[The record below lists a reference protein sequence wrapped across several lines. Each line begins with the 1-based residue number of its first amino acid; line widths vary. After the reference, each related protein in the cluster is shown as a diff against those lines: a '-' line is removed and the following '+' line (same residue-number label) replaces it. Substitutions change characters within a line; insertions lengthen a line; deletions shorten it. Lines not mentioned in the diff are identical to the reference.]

1 MKKSLIQLIKFGI
14 VGGINTVLSY
24 LIYLGGLYLGIHY
37 LIASTIGFIITVFI
51 SYVLNSLL
59 TFRESGEAIHWSIKA
74 LIKVYISYSI
84 TGFILGNL
92 LLFIE
97 VDVIKISEMIAP
109 IINLFITI
117 PTNFILNKFWAYKE
131 SNINGKVD
139 L

>member
-59 TFRESGEAIHWSIKA
+59 TFRESGETIHWSIKA

-97 VDVIKISEMIAP
+97 VDVMKISEMIAP

-131 SNINGKVD
+131 NNINGKVD